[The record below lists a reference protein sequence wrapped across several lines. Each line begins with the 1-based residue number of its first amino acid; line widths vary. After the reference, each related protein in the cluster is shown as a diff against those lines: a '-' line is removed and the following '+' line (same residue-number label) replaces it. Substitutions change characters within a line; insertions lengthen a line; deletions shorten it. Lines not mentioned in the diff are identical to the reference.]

1 MKNGKPNF
9 VIYAIREVLLV
20 VIGILIAVSIN
31 NWNEKRKQD
40 IELDNILLTIKDDL
54 SSDVTK
60 IDEILAHYERLD
72 TIFKNV
78 LADNYSIEDYEAT
91 PQISFL
97 LLGYPELS
105 LNKRGFLLLEK
116 FNGHLAE
123 SREDVVQE
131 VVEFYNKQLLE
142 VAVDDELRA
151 DDFKDNFSYW
161 KNNTSWWGDYVQF
174 RVTEDFISYAVFD
187 PDYKTRV
194 ATAQFF
200 AYIVYLPEIEKFK
213 EMGQEI
219 ITEIER
225 LITP

>member
-1 MKNGKPNF
+1 MKNAQTNLM
-9 VIYAIREVLLV
+9 YAIREVLLV

-40 IELDNILLTIKDDL
+40 VQLDNILLTIKEDL
-54 SSDVTK
+54 SSDITK

-78 LADNYSIEDYEAT
+78 LADNYTVDDYRET

-123 SREDVVQE
+123 SREDIVQE

-151 DDFKDNFSYW
+151 DDFKENFSHW
-161 KNNTSWWGDYVQF
+161 KNNTNWWLDYVQF
-174 RVTEDFISYAVFD
+174 RVTEDFMDYAVND
-187 PDYKTRV
+187 QDYKTRV

-213 EMGQEI
+213 EMGEGI
-219 ITEIER
+219 ISQIEL